1 MRSILKILVILSFQ
15 WVVSQENVPIV
26 SLSFED
32 SKLSDVL
39 LTLENKTS
47 YQFFY
52 LEGWLEGQVVSG
64 DFIEAPI
71 NLVLDFIFDDTVI
84 NYFISSD
91 GKIILTQNTVIHDN
105 FPEDFF
111 INTADNSTIS
121 EDLEEEKI
129 TPVFSNSKIKNGT
142 LKTVKIGK
150 ENRNSREKKYVLS
163 GIARNKITGERISQ
177 MAITAKGSNRG
188 TVTNDEGFYE
198 IEIPIGENIIETSAL
213 GIESSQIRVIIF
225 NNGKLDFNLGVS
237 LEMLDEVVV
246 KADAARN
253 VEQAITGVTQID
265 IKEIKNIPLVM
276 GERDILKVATTLPG
290 ITTAGEGSSGYNVR
304 GGRTDQNL
312 FLLDNSV
319 IYNPSHFFGIFSALN
334 PFTSNTANIYKGN
347 IPAEYGGRLSSV
359 FEIGTKDA
367 SVEKFAGEASIGPV
381 TGNLTLEIPVI
392 KDRASLLVGGRATY
406 SRWILR
412 SLKEESLRNS
422 KASFYDAVAKYYHKI
437 NENNDFRVT
446 GYYSNDAFNVTPD
459 SLLGYSNGLVSL
471 KWDHK
476 FNEKNK
482 ASLLLANSEYKFNI
496 QFEENSPKD
505 FDLNYRI
512 NETELKFKM
521 KYLQGKAHTFDYG
534 LSTKL
539 YNVNPGSIMPLGQ
552 ESEVGGNVIPKER
565 GWESALFVSDDF
577 NVNEKL
583 ALNLGLRYSFFA
595 ALGESSQRIYENDT
609 PRSESTLIE
618 TRQFERNEIIKTY
631 GGLEA
636 RLGARYFLSSDFSVK
651 ASYNNTLQYIH
662 TLSNNTTASPT
673 DTWKLSDLNIKP
685 QRANQFSL
693 GFYKNLDENR
703 YELSLESYFKKSNDI
718 IDYKVGA
725 ELLLN
730 DAIETEVIQGE
741 GRAYGIEL
749 LLKKNEGKL
758 NGWLGYTYSRSLLKF
773 DSAFEEGSIN
783 NGDYFPSNFDKPHDI
798 SLVANYK
805 LTKRFSFSTNM
816 VYQTGRPVTFPVGR
830 YIYKGQEFVFY
841 SDRNQFRIPDYYRL
855 DVSFNVEGNHKI
867 KKFVH
872 SFWNISVYNLLG
884 RNNPYSVFFVSE
896 NGRVKAYQSSIFS
909 VPIPTITYNFKF

>member
-1 MRSILKILVILSFQ
+1 MRNFLIILILLGCQ
-15 WVVSQENVPIV
+15 RVVSQENIARVT
-26 SLSFED
+26 LSFDD
-32 SKLSDVL
+32 SSLTEVL
-39 LTLENKTS
+39 LILEEKTD
-47 YQFFY
+47 YRFFY
-52 LEGWLEGQVVSG
+52 LKDWLEGQMVSG
-64 DFIEAPI
+64 NFSDTPVNI
-71 NLVLDFIFDDTVI
+71 VLDAIFRQTVI
-84 NYFISSD
+84 NYYITSD
-91 GKIILTQNTVIHDN
+91 GKIVLTKNRVIHDH
-105 FPEDFF
+105 FPKDFF
-111 INTADNSTIS
+111 GKKMDSTVVS
-121 EDLEEEKI
+121 EATRTEKI
-129 TPVFSNSKIKNGT
+129 TPVFSNFERSANSM
-142 LKTVKIGK
+142 KTVRIGK
-150 ENRNSREKKYVLS
+150 ENRNRRNAKYTVS
-163 GIARNKITGERISQ
+163 GIARNKNTGETIAQ
-177 MAITAKGSNRG
+177 MAITVEGTNVG
-188 TVTNDEGFYE
+188 TVTNEDGFYE
-198 IEIPIGENIIETSAL
+198 IEVPAGENVLATSAL
-213 GIESSQIRVIIF
+213 GIENSRTRLIIF
-225 NNGKLDFNLGVS
+225 NNGKFDFDLGES
-237 LEMLDEVVV
+237 LELLDEVVV

-253 VEQAITGVTQID
+253 VEQAVTGVTQIE
-265 IKEIKNIPLVM
+265 IQEIKNIPLVM

-290 ITTAGEGSSGYNVR
+290 ITTAGEGASGYNVR

-319 IYNPSHFFGIFSALN
+319 IYNPTHFFGIFSALN

-367 SVEKFAGEASIGPV
+367 SIEKFKGEASIGPV
-381 TGNLTLEIPVI
+381 TGNLALEIPII

-412 SLKEESLRNS
+412 SLKEESLKNS

-437 NENNDFRVT
+437 NENNDVRVT
-446 GYYSNDAFNVTPD
+446 GYYSKDAFNVTPD
-459 SLLGYSNGLVSL
+459 SLLGYSNGLISL

-496 QFEENSPKD
+496 QFEENAPMD

-512 NETELKFKM
+512 NETELKLKM

-534 LSTKL
+534 FSTKL
-539 YNVNPGSIMPLGQ
+539 YDVNPGSIVPLGQ
-552 ESEVGGNVIPKER
+552 ESEVTGNVIPKER

-577 NVNEKL
+577 NINEKL

-595 ALGESSQRIYENDT
+595 ALGESSQRTYEIDGPKDEN
-609 PRSESTLIE
+609 TLLEIQ
-618 TRQFERNEIIKTY
+618 QFQKNEIIKTY
-631 GGLEA
+631 DGLEA
-636 RLGARYFLSSDFSVK
+636 RLGARYFLSSNFSVK

-673 DTWKLSDLNIKP
+673 DTWKLSDLNIEP
-685 QRANQFSL
+685 QRAHQFSL

-741 GRAYGIEL
+741 GRAYGVEL

-773 DSAFEEGSIN
+773 NSVFEEERIN
-783 NGDYFPSNFDKPHDI
+783 NGNYFPSNFDKPHDF

-805 LTKRFSFSTNM
+805 LTKRFSFSANM

-830 YIYKGQEFVFY
+830 YTYKGEEFVFY

-867 KKFVH
+867 KKFAH
-872 SFWNISVYNLLG
+872 SFWNISIYNLLG

-896 NGRVKAYQSSIFS
+896 DGRVKAYQSSIFS

>member
-129 TPVFSNSKIKNGT
+129 TPVFSNSKIKSGT

-437 NENNDFRVT
+437 NENNDVRVT

-609 PRSESTLIE
+609 PRSESTLLE

-685 QRANQFSL
+685 QRATQFSL